1 MRLENCAQAGD
12 GWSVLKYLLIITI
25 AILLLFGCAGPSVNI
40 HAASKVGNIEVAFA
54 LPTVGSPQM
63 RAGSGIR

>member
-1 MRLENCAQAGD
+1 
-12 GWSVLKYLLIITI
+12 VKYILLITI
-25 AILLLFGCAGPSVNI
+25 ATLLLFGCGGPSVNI

-54 LPTVGSPQM
+54 LPKVGSPQM